1 VLPRYRNR
9 INKNNSKITM
19 LLTTRKLRWGR
30 KAKYRP
36 KGFMGEEREL
46 LNRDSEVEE
55 KAALLSQEKDASVE
69 K

>member
-1 VLPRYRNR
+1 
-9 INKNNSKITM
+9 M